1 MRPAPFTA
9 LGLALLCGAAM
20 PIAAQEEAAADSHM
34 EMAEALL
41 DFLSRTD
48 ACLATCTD
56 EKSTQAALPQLR
68 GLKEEAAALA
78 ARQAALPEPTVQDYM
93 AVQSKANDFLQ
104 CWQSVRAHIE
114 RMQQAGL
121 LRGEIRE
128 ILHLAPEES

>member
-56 EKSTQAALPQLR
+56 ETSTQAALPQLR